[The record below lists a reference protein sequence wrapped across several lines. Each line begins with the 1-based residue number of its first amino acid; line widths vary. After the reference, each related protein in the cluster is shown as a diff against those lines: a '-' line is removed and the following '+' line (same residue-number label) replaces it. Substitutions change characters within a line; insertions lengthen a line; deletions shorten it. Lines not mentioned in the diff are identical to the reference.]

1 MIDSAR
7 EGNWETE
14 EKLREI
20 YREIYRETYFVRERL
35 IYEK

>member
-14 EKLREI
+14 EKLREK